1 MRLTAERL
9 RELLHYDPETG
20 VFVWLRD
27 RNGMAMAGD
36 KAGTINPKG
45 YVVIW
50 LDRRP
55 YRAHRLAYL
64 YMMGRWPADQVDHRN
79 GERADNRWINLR
91 PATCIE
97 NARNRRM
104 RATKTIPFKGVSWSI
119 KDRRFFATI
128 RVNGKQVSLPY
139 RRTAEEAHAD
149 YVAAAIKHF
158 GEFARTA

>member
-1 MRLTAERL
+1 MTLTAERL

-20 VFVWLRD
+20 VFTWLRG
-27 RNGMAMAGD
+27 RNCNAMAGD
-36 KAGTINPKG
+36 VAGTVNPKG
-45 YVVIW
+45 YVVIFI
-50 LDRRP
+50 DRRP

-64 YMMGRWPADQVDHRN
+64 YMMNRWPPDEVDHRN
-79 GERADNRWINLR
+79 GERADNRWTNLR
-91 PATCIE
+91 PATRAE

-104 RATKTIPFKGVSWSI
+104 RSTKAVPFKGVSWSI
-119 KDRRFFATI
+119 RDRRFFATI
-128 RVNGKQVSLPY
+128 RVNGKQVFLPY